1 MHNLAKAKIGRAL
14 DSSDIRV
21 SGICALAGPE
31 SSILTLNK
39 NIRMSKPKNLNRN
52 AKALHKNADS
62 ALMVRKP
69 ALLQVEPG
77 NGSRRSADPLIYAD
91 CSRHFAS

>member
-1 MHNLAKAKIGRAL
+1 MDFHLSEDRQGAKCWPGLRSKPSAAKNLARQLPKSRVEEQEVHNLAKAKIGRAL

-39 NIRMSKPKNLNRN
+39 NIRMSKPE
-52 AKALHKNADS
+52 
-62 ALMVRKP
+62 
-69 ALLQVEPG
+69 EPE
-77 NGSRRSADPLIYAD
+77 SE
-91 CSRHFAS
+91 C